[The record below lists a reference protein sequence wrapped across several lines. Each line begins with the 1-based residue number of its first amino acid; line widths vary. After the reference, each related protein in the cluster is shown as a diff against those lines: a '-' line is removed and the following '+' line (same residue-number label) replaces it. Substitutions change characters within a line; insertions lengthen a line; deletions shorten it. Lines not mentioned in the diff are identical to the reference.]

1 MKRCTLYI
9 VCSILAIVATFAQD
23 DRHNVQPYH
32 RNAMAQMLIYN
43 IDDEFGYEVY
53 KIFMGLPALDKF
65 DNHNISMRIIDN
77 QKVTGVIGGGEKGLY
92 HKDGSSEN
100 LELSP
105 AEKSKN
111 AQAILSMLNKAQVGK
126 HMVAKWFDLKG
137 KNAEDATFSSK
148 LLDERTSYN
157 VTISE
162 AELARYTVEGVNVAA
177 AASEEMIE
185 NTFLLVTEMTYR
197 TAEARADAA
206 KVALG
211 VIGGI
216 FDGLTGK
223 NYGER
228 AAELAGD
235 IADSYT
241 GFKVKTQSYLYQL
254 VWNDSIANIFYD
266 KYYTETPNP
275 AKINDFIADKSS
287 FKMKYIG
294 CSDAKAEKT
303 EKKGNY
309 GRTELLRFISQRSID
324 KNIANLQSTYPEF
337 RIKTPIVAVEYDNK
351 GKLMGYRALVG
362 QKEGVTE
369 TRQYEVLEMKVS
381 ANGKVTYTQVAKIKP
396 IPNQIWDNR
405 FDALMENDFDV
416 AVEGTLFKVVTNGS
430 GKQIVPGMLIRE
442 L

>member
-1 MKRCTLYI
+1 MKRYTLYI
-9 VCSILAIVATFAQD
+9 LCSLLTVSAWAQD

-43 IDDEFGYEVY
+43 IDDEFGYDVY
-53 KIFMGLPALDKF
+53 KIFLGLPALEKF
-65 DNHNISMRIIDN
+65 DNHDIPLRIIDN
-77 QKVTGVIGGGEKGLY
+77 QKVSGVRGNGEKGLF

-105 AEKSKN
+105 SEKTKN
-111 AQAILSMLNKAQVGK
+111 AVAILNMLNMAQVGK
-126 HMVAKWFDLKG
+126 QMVAKWFDLHG
-137 KNAEDATFSSK
+137 TSAQDAVFSTK
-148 LLDERTSYN
+148 LLDQRTSYN
-157 VTISE
+157 VTISD
-162 AELARYTVEGVNVAA
+162 AELARYTVEGVNVAS
-177 AASEEMIE
+177 AASEEMIA

-206 KVALG
+206 KVVLGALG
-211 VIGGI
+211 GM
-216 FDGLTGK
+216 FDALTGK

-235 IADSYT
+235 IADSFT

-254 VWNDSIANIFYD
+254 VWNDSIANTFYEMC
-266 KYYTETPNP
+266 YTETPDP
-275 AKINDFIADKSS
+275 DKIRYFMNDKSL
-287 FKMKYIG
+287 FKMRYVG
-294 CSDAKAEKT
+294 CADAKAEKT
-303 EKKGNY
+303 EKKGKY

-324 KNIANLQSTYPEF
+324 KNIASLQSTYPEF
-337 RIKTPIVAVEYDNK
+337 RIKTPIVAVEYDKK
-351 GKLMGYRALVG
+351 GKLAGYRALVG
-362 QKEGVTE
+362 QKEGVNE
-369 TRQYEVLEMKVS
+369 TRMYEVLEMKVS
-381 ANGKVTYTQVAKIKP
+381 PSGKVTYTQVAKIKP
-396 IPNQIWDNR
+396 VPNQIWDNR

>member
-1 MKRCTLYI
+1 MKRYSLYI
-9 VCSILAIVATFAQD
+9 LCSLLTIASAWAQD
-23 DRHNVQPYH
+23 DKHNVQPYH

-43 IDDEFGYEVY
+43 IEDEFGYDVY
-53 KIFMGLPALDKF
+53 KIFMNLPTLEKF
-65 DNHNISMRIIDN
+65 DDHNIEFRVIDN
-77 QKVTGVIGGGEKGLY
+77 QKIKGVRSDGEKGLY

-105 AEKSKN
+105 AEKKKN
-111 AQAILSMLNKAQVGK
+111 AQAILNTLNQANVGK
-126 HMVAKWFDLKG
+126 RLVAKWFDLHG
-137 KNAEDATFSSK
+137 NDYNDATFSSK
-148 LLDERTSYN
+148 LLDQRSSYN
-157 VTISE
+157 VTISD

-185 NTFLLVTEMTYR
+185 NTFVLVTEMTYR

-235 IADSYT
+235 IADQFT
-241 GFKVKTQSYLYQL
+241 GFKVKTTSYLFQL
-254 VWNDSIANIFYD
+254 VWNDSIANHFYE
-266 KYYTETPNP
+266 YCYTETPDKD
-275 AKINDFIADKSS
+275 KISYFASKQLKYNL
-287 FKMKYIG
+287 KYIG
-294 CSDAKAEKT
+294 CTDSKAEKT
-303 EKKGNY
+303 ETKDKY

-337 RIKTPIVAVEYDNK
+337 RIKTPIVAVEYDKK
-351 GKLMGYRALVG
+351 GKLAGYRALVG
-362 QKEGVTE
+362 QKEGVSE
-369 TRQYEVLEMKVS
+369 TRTYEVLEMKV
-381 ANGKVTYTQVAKIKP
+381 NPKGKVTYTQVAKIKP
-396 IPNQIWDNR
+396 IANQIWDNR
-405 FDALMENDFDV
+405 FDALLENDFDV
-416 AVEGTLFKVVTNGS
+416 AVEGTLFKVVTNAS